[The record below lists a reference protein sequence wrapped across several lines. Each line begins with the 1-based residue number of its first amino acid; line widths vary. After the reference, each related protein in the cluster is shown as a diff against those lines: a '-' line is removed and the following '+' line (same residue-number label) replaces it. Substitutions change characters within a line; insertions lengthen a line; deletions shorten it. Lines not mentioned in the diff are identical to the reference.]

1 MLDLA
6 QLNDELSCEWELAV
20 IGDHETHS
28 VLKDE
33 VHLGLCGM
41 GDLNFDKH
49 RVSERPGFG
58 GFGFWHPQKMKG
70 IAQPRQ
76 ISLVAAFQLLTDQK
90 ASHRKVSR
98 IPTWVHHR
106 P

>member
-20 IGDHETHS
+20 IGDHETHA

-33 VHLGLCGM
+33 VHLGLRGM

-49 RVSERPGFG
+49 RVSERPWFG
-58 GFGFWHPQKMKG
+58 GFGFWHSPKM
-70 IAQPRQ
+70 QHVTLSDQ
-76 ISLVAAFQLLTDQK
+76 ISARATFPLLTKEKRQSNENK
-90 ASHRKVSR
+90 S
-98 IPTWVHHR
+98 P
-106 P
+106 

>member
-20 IGDHETHS
+20 IGDHETHA

-76 ISLVAAFQLLTDQK
+76 ISLVAAFQLLTTMMRALYPNLDWP
-90 ASHRKVSR
+90 SR
-98 IPTWVHHR
+98 
-106 P
+106 